1 MLSELPLNTVTDPVV
16 LALILALVAGVT
28 VGRDVLME
36 SVSAEAVALAAA
48 GIWVGWKYDLTEII
62 EVIPGM

>member
-1 MLSELPLNTVTDPVV
+1 MLPDTPFDIMVDPVV

-36 SVSAEAVALAAA
+36 HISAEAVALAAA
-48 GIWVGWKYDLTEII
+48 GFWVGYEYDLVGFV
-62 EVIPGM
+62 EVVPLL